1 MKKGISFLFCF
12 LILLQ
17 AHAQSDS
24 IVSRIVLIGDAGKL
38 NFGRQPVIDA
48 VRQNI
53 PLDKN
58 TTVIF
63 LGDNLYKTGLPDEFL
78 PTFDAAKN
86 ILDSQINIAEGTKA
100 HVIFIPGN
108 HDWSDGSIHGLDNVL
123 SQQNYING
131 LGDKRVQFLPL
142 DGCPG
147 PEVYKI
153 SDDVIIVIYDSQW
166 FIQKGTKPGVESD
179 CPSKTPEQFY
189 AELEDVVSSNKD
201 KLIIMASHHTLRSYG
216 IHGGYFTLKQHIFPF
231 TDLKPNLWIPLPVI
245 GTIYP
250 IARGVFGTPEDMKH
264 PDYASL
270 IRNVQKVTRG
280 NPNIIFAAGHEHNLQ
295 LIEDSSNFYVVS
307 GAGSK
312 HTRVSKGKNAL
323 YVADSL
329 GFASIEISKNNNVH
343 IDFYTVDETSSHH
356 SYSKDLLN
364 FSSLIVPGKD
374 STKIPE
380 SVPDVYF
387 KDSVEVAINKNYQQ
401 ITGFHRFISGKN
413 YRKEWATPVHLKV
426 FRINKEMG
434 GFTIKKLGGGKQ
446 TKSLKLKDKN
456 GKDWALRTVDKDPEG
471 VVPPALIG
479 TAAQE
484 LVQDMTSAQ
493 HPYGAGI
500 VPALAKAINV
510 AHATPIYYFVPDD
523 PALGIYRQVFANKV
537 CILEQDDP
545 TPDGTDTKST
555 AKVIN
560 KVLGDSKNH
569 VDQEAVLRAR
579 LLDMLIGDWDRHLDQ
594 WKFGTADTGVGKL
607 YYPVP
612 RDRDQSF
619 FNSDGLLVKAAVIIA
634 LPYLQGFKKKY
645 PDIKGFNWEARD
657 FDRSFMNNLDRKK
670 WENII
675 AQFQDNINDS
685 VIKLAVK
692 RLPPEIYK
700 LDSAEM
706 VGKLISRKNLLTKA
720 GMKYYKFL
728 SKEVNVVGSN
738 KNEYFSLSNS
748 GKDLLINVYKR
759 KKDNDSSSLMYS
771 RIFTAKD
778 TKYINLYGLNGDDI
792 FHVAPGTKSP
802 IKLRI
807 IGGGGVDTF
816 QISGNIRNKIYDYLP
831 GNNVIQEG
839 NRTRNKISASPY
851 VNRYDFTN
859 FKYNEKQI
867 PLLNAGWNAE
877 DKLLIGTGFSIKTY
891 DFRKAPFSTYNKL
904 AFLIS
909 PFSSAIQTEYTGIFN
924 QIAGNNDMVI
934 HGRFFNPV
942 LSNFYGLGNNTVN
955 DQKTQE
961 FNRVRYRFIDGEVL
975 LRKRFYNDLVQFYIG
990 PSFYHYWNNYD
1001 DNIGKVLQNPARLG
1015 LDSLQIYTKKS
1026 YAGGKMAISI
1036 NNLNS
1041 ELLPTRGVIWNT
1053 VFTSLYGLNKS
1064 SNDITKLTSDLSV
1077 HASLSDPAKLVAILR
1092 FGGGHIFSDNYEYF
1106 QALTLGSNNYLR
1118 GFRKNRFAG
1127 QSYLYQT
1134 TELRIKLF
1142 ESKSYWVPGP
1152 VGLVVFHE
1160 VGRVWVKNEVSRKWH
1175 HDYGGGIY
1183 FSPFNFAIISATVAH
1198 STEENLF
1205 NFSLGTK
1212 FNITF

>member
-1 MKKGISFLFCF
+1 MKKGISFLIC
-12 LILLQ
+12 LLTIFQ
-17 AHAQSDS
+17 AFSQNDS

-48 VRQNI
+48 VRQLI
-53 PLDKN
+53 PMDKN

-63 LGDNLYKTGLPDEFL
+63 LGDNLYKTGLPDKYL
-78 PTFDAAKN
+78 PTFQAAKN
-86 ILDSQINIAEGTKA
+86 VLDSQIFVAKGTQA
-100 HVIFIPGN
+100 SVLFIPGN
-108 HDWSDGSIHGLDNVL
+108 HDWSDGSIHGMDNVIN
-123 SQQNYING
+123 QQNYING
-131 LGDKRVQFLPL
+131 LGDKRVKFLPV

-153 SDDVIIVIYDSQW
+153 SDDVIMVIYDSQW

-179 CPSKTPEQFY
+179 CPYKTPEEFY
-189 AELEDVVSSNKD
+189 AELDDIVSSNKD
-201 KLIIMASHHTLRSYG
+201 KLIIMASHHTLKSYG

-231 TDLKPNLWIPLPVI
+231 TDLRPNLWIPLPVL
-245 GTIYP
+245 GSVYP
-250 IARGVFGTPEDMKH
+250 IARGVFGTPEDLKH
-264 PDYASL
+264 PDYAGL
-270 IRNVQKVTRG
+270 IKNVEKITAG

-295 LIEDSSNFYVVS
+295 LIKDSSNYYIVS

-312 HTRVSKGKNAL
+312 NTRVSKGKDAL

-329 GFASIEISKNNNVH
+329 GFATIEISKNKNVH
-343 IDFYTVDETSSHH
+343 IDFYTVDENSSHH
-356 SYSKDLLN
+356 SFSKNIFNYSK
-364 FSSLIVPGKD
+364 LIIPGKD

-380 SVPDVYF
+380 SIPEVF
-387 KDSVEVAINKNYQQ
+387 FEDSVVVAINKNYEK
-401 ITGFHRFISGKN
+401 ISGFQRFISGDN

-456 GKDWALRTVDKDPEG
+456 GKNWALRTVDKDPEG
-471 VVPPALIG
+471 VVPRELLG

-484 LVQDMTSAQ
+484 IVQDMTSAQ
-493 HPYGAGI
+493 HPYGAAI
-500 VPALAKAINV
+500 VAPLANAIDI
-510 AHATPIYYFVPDD
+510 AHATPKYYFVPDD

-537 CILEQDDP
+537 CILEEDDP

-555 AKVIN
+555 FKVIN
-560 KVLGDSKNH
+560 KILEDNKNH
-569 VDQEAVLRAR
+569 IDQEAVLRAR
-579 LLDMLIGDWDRHLDQ
+579 LLDMVVGDWDRHLDQ
-594 WKFGTADTGVGKL
+594 WKFGTGDTGVGKL

-619 FNSDGLLVKAAVIIA
+619 FNSNGLLVKGVVKLAF
-634 LPYLQGFKKKY
+634 PYLQGFKKNY
-645 PDIKGFNWEARD
+645 PDIEGFNWEARD
-657 FDRSFMNNLDRKK
+657 FDRFFMNNLDRERWKK
-670 WENII
+670 NIEKFQENV
-675 AQFQDNINDS
+675 NDS

-692 RLPPEIYK
+692 SMPPEIFK
-700 LDSAEM
+700 QDSAEI
-706 VGKLISRKNLLTKA
+706 VGKLINRKNLLTKA

-728 SKEVNVVGSN
+728 SKEVNIVGSN
-738 KNEYFSLSNS
+738 KNEYFNISNA
-748 GKDLLINVYKR
+748 GEDLAINVYKR
-759 KKDNDSSSLMYS
+759 KKSTDSSSLMYS
-771 RIFTAKD
+771 RVFSKKD
-778 TKYINLYGLNGDDI
+778 TKYINLYGLNGEDI
-792 FHVAPGTKSP
+792 FHVEPGTKSP

-807 IGGGGVDTF
+807 IGGDGIDTF
-816 QISGNIRNKIYDYLP
+816 QINGNIRNKIYDYLP
-831 GNNVIQEG
+831 GNNVIQQG
-839 NRTRNKISASPY
+839 NRSRNKMSASPY
-851 VNRYDFTN
+851 VNRYDFIN
-859 FKYNEKQI
+859 YKYNEKQI

-877 DKLLIGTGFSIKTY
+877 DKLLIGTGFSVKTQ
-891 DFRKAPFSTYNKL
+891 DFRKTPFSTYNKL

-909 PFSSAIQTEYTGIFN
+909 PFSAAIQTEYTGIFN
-924 QIAGNNDMVI
+924 QVIGTNDLVL

-955 DQKTQE
+955 ENPQE
-961 FNRVRYRFIDGEVL
+961 FNRVRYRFVDGEVL
-975 LRKRFYNDLVQFYIG
+975 LRKRYFGDLVQFYVG
-990 PSFYHYWNNYD
+990 PSFYHYWNNLD
-1001 DNIGKVLQNPARLG
+1001 DNIGKILEKPSMAG
-1015 LDSLQIYTKKS
+1015 LDSLQVYSKKS
-1026 YAGGKMAISI
+1026 YVGGKMGISI

-1053 VFTSLYGLNKS
+1053 VFTSLYGINKF
-1064 SNDITKLTSDLSV
+1064 SNNITKLTSDLSV
-1077 HASLSDPAKLVAILR
+1077 HASLSDPAKLVAVLR
-1092 FGGGHIFSDNYEYF
+1092 FGGGHIFSDNFEYF

-1127 QSYLYQT
+1127 KSYMYQT

-1152 VGLVVFHE
+1152 VGLIVFHE
-1160 VGRVWVKNEVSRKWH
+1160 VGRVWMKNENSRRWH

-1198 STEENLF
+1198 SPEDNLI

-1212 FNITF
+1212 FNLTF